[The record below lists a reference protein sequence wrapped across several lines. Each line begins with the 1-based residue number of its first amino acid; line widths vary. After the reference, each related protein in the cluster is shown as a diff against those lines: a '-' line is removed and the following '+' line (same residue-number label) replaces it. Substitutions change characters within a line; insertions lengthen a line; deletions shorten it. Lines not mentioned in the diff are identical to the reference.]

1 MGNNAGQG
9 VKKRRREKGFLMEAW
24 KEKWVS
30 HWHGHGRFQARSAW
44 DILWEARGAFI
55 KDGCLNLS
63 AALAFYTIL
72 SLIPF
77 LFLVV
82 SAAGKLLGSSDDAH
96 QMVVVFMDRFFPQA
110 SALILKEVKAISQ
123 RAGVLGWV
131 GILSM
136 IWTAS
141 VIFTSLEFAMG
152 VVFRVEARRK
162 YWKSKL
168 LALSMIP
175 ASSVIFLLSLFVTA
189 FTGFHGAYGLN
200 ILGWELGRSFFFGFL
215 VGYLFPY
222 LVLALAFTAVYR
234 ITPNTSV
241 SFRHAIAG
249 GASCAFLFEMAKHFF
264 AWYIGRSSQYNVIYG
279 SLEAIVILVV
289 WVFYSSI
296 ILLFCA
302 EVVSAYRRRDIT
314 LLEKAFF

>member
-1 MGNNAGQG
+1 MKPWKQEAVSLWNN
-9 VKKRRREKGFLMEAW
+9 RW
-24 KEKWVS
+24 
-30 HWHGHGRFQARSAW
+30 RFQARAVW

-55 KDGCLNLS
+55 KDGCMNLS

-77 LFLVV
+77 LFLMV
-82 SAAGKLLGSSDDAH
+82 SAAGYLLGSSDEAH
-96 QMVVVFMDRFFPQA
+96 QMVLSFMDRFFPQA
-110 SALILKEVKAISQ
+110 SALILKEVGAISQ

-131 GILSM
+131 GVLSM

-141 VIFTSLEFAMG
+141 VFFSSLEFAMG
-152 VVFRVEARRK
+152 IVFRVEQRRK
-162 YWKSKL
+162 YWKSRL
-168 LALSMIP
+168 LAFSMIP
-175 ASSVIFLLSLFVTA
+175 ASSVIFLLSLLVTA
-189 FTGFHGAYGLN
+189 FTGIRASYVLH
-200 ILGWELGRSFFFGFL
+200 ILGWDLGRSAFFGFL

-222 LVLALAFTAVYR
+222 LVLASAFTAIYR
-234 ITPNTSV
+234 IIPNTSIT
-241 SFRHAIAG
+241 FRHAVAG

-264 AWYIGRSSQYNVIYG
+264 TWYIGRSSQYNVVYG
-279 SLEAIVILVV
+279 SLEAIVILVI

-314 LLEKAFF
+314 LLEKAFL

>member
-1 MGNNAGQG
+1 
-9 VKKRRREKGFLMEAW
+9 MEAW
-24 KEKWVS
+24 KQTALSLWNNRL
-30 HWHGHGRFQARSAW
+30 RFQVRAAW

-55 KDGCLNLS
+55 KDGCMNLS

-77 LFLVV
+77 LFLIV
-82 SAAGKLLGSSDDAH
+82 SAAGYFLGSSDEAH
-96 QMVVVFMDRFFPQA
+96 QMVVAFMDRFFPQA
-110 SALILKEVKAISQ
+110 SALILKEVQAISQ

-141 VIFTSLEFAMG
+141 VIFSSLEFAMG
-152 VVFRVEARRK
+152 VVFRVEQRRK
-162 YWKSKL
+162 FWKSKL

-175 ASSVIFLLSLFVTA
+175 ASSVIFFLSLSVTA
-189 FTGFHGAYGLN
+189 FTGVQGSYSLQ
-200 ILGWELGRSFFFGFL
+200 ILGWDIGRSAFFGFL

-222 LVLALAFTAVYR
+222 LVLALTFTAVYR
-234 ITPNTSV
+234 IIPNTSIT
-241 SFRHAIAG
+241 FRHAMAG
-249 GASCAFLFEMAKHFF
+249 GASCAFLFELAKHFF
-264 AWYIGRSSQYNVIYG
+264 TWYIGRSSQYNVIYG
-279 SLEAIVILVV
+279 SLEAIVILVI

-314 LLEKAFF
+314 LLEKAFL

>member
-1 MGNNAGQG
+1 MTP
-9 VKKRRREKGFLMEAW
+9 W
-24 KEKWVS
+24 KETTVS
-30 HWHGHGRFQARSAW
+30 LWNHRLRFQVRAAW

-55 KDGCLNLS
+55 KDGCMNLS

-77 LFLVV
+77 LFLIV
-82 SAAGKLLGSSDDAH
+82 SAAGYLLGSSDDAH
-96 QMVVVFMDRFFPQA
+96 QMVIVFMDRFFPQA
-110 SALILKEVKAISQ
+110 SGLIFKEVKAISQ

-136 IWTAS
+136 IWTAT
-141 VIFTSLEFAMG
+141 VIFSSLEFAMG
-152 VVFRVEARRK
+152 VVFRVEQRRK
-162 YWKSKL
+162 FWKSRL

-175 ASSVIFLLSLFVTA
+175 ASSVIFLLSLSVTA
-189 FTGFHGAYGLN
+189 FTGIGGSYGLH
-200 ILGWELGRSFFFGFL
+200 ILRWDVGRSAVFGFL
-215 VGYLFPY
+215 VGYLLPY

-234 ITPNTSV
+234 IIPNTSIT
-241 SFRHAIAG
+241 FRHAVAG
-249 GASCAFLFEMAKHFF
+249 GTSCAFLFEVAKHFF

-314 LLEKAFF
+314 LLEKAFL

>member
-1 MGNNAGQG
+1 M
-9 VKKRRREKGFLMEAW
+9 
-24 KEKWVS
+24 
-30 HWHGHGRFQARSAW
+30 
-44 DILWEARGAFI
+44 
-55 KDGCLNLS
+55 NLS

-77 LFLVV
+77 LFLMV
-82 SAAGKLLGSSDDAH
+82 SAAGKILGSSEEAH
-96 QMVVVFMDRFFPQA
+96 QMVIAFMDRFFPQA
-110 SALILKEVKAISQ
+110 STLILKEVQEISQ
-123 RAGVLGWV
+123 RARVLGWV

-141 VIFTSLEFAMG
+141 VIFSSLEYAMG
-152 VVFRVEARRK
+152 VVFRVEERRK
-162 YWKSKL
+162 YWKSRL

-175 ASSVIFLLSLFVTA
+175 ASSVIFMLSLFVTV
-189 FTGFHGAYGLN
+189 FTGFRGGYDLH
-200 ILGWELGRSFFFGFL
+200 ILGWEIGRSVFFAFL

-222 LVLALAFTAVYR
+222 LVLALAFTAVYQV
-234 ITPNTSV
+234 IPNTSI
-241 SFRHAIAG
+241 SFRHAVAG
-249 GASCAFLFEMAKHFF
+249 GTSCAFLFELAKHFF
-264 AWYIGRSSQYNVIYG
+264 AWYIGRSSQYNVVYG

-314 LLEKAFF
+314 LLEKAFL

>member
-1 MGNNAGQG
+1 MEPW
-9 VKKRRREKGFLMEAW
+9 KKRLASRWR
-24 KEKWVS
+24 
-30 HWHGHGRFQARSAW
+30 GHFRFQLRTAG

-55 KDGCLNLS
+55 KDGCMNLS

-82 SAAGKLLGSSDDAH
+82 SVAGYLLGSSDDAH
-96 QMVVVFMDRFFPQA
+96 GMVVAFMDRFFPQA
-110 SALILKEVKAISQ
+110 SALILKEVRAISQ
-123 RAGVLGWV
+123 RATVLGWV

-136 IWTAS
+136 VWTAS
-141 VIFTSLEFAMG
+141 VIFSSLEFAMG
-152 VVFRVEARRK
+152 VVFRVERRRK
-162 YWKSKL
+162 FWKSRL

-175 ASSVIFLLSLFVTA
+175 GSAVIFLLSLFVTA
-189 FTGFHGAYGLN
+189 FAGFRASLGLP
-200 ILGWELGRSFFFGFL
+200 IGGWDFGRSAFFGFL

-234 ITPNTSV
+234 IIPNTSV
-241 SFRHAIAG
+241 TFRHAAAG
-249 GASCAFLFEMAKHFF
+249 GVSCAFLFELAKHFF
-264 AWYIGRSSQYNVIYG
+264 AWYVVRTPQYNVIYG

-314 LLEKAFF
+314 LLEKAFL

>member
-1 MGNNAGQG
+1 MEPWKQTAVSLWNN
-9 VKKRRREKGFLMEAW
+9 RL
-24 KEKWVS
+24 
-30 HWHGHGRFQARSAW
+30 RFQLRAAW

-55 KDGCLNLS
+55 KDGCMNLS

-77 LFLVV
+77 LFLIV
-82 SAAGKLLGSSDDAH
+82 SAAGYFLGSSDDAH
-96 QMVVVFMDRFFPQA
+96 QMVITFMDRLFPQA
-110 SALILKEVKAISQ
+110 SGLISKEVKAISQ
-123 RAGVLGWV
+123 RAGVLGWA

-141 VIFTSLEFAMG
+141 VIFSSLEFAMG
-152 VVFRVEARRK
+152 VVFRVEQRRK
-162 YWKSKL
+162 YWKSRL

-175 ASSVIFLLSLFVTA
+175 GSSIIFLLSLFVTA
-189 FTGFHGAYGLN
+189 VTGIGRSYGLT
-200 ILGWELGRSFFFGFL
+200 ILGWDFSRSAFFAFL

-222 LVLALAFTAVYR
+222 LVLALAFTAIYR
-234 ITPNTSV
+234 IIPNTSI
-241 SFRHAIAG
+241 SFRHAMAG
-249 GASCAFLFEMAKHFF
+249 GASCAFLFELAKHFF
-264 AWYIGRSSQYNVIYG
+264 TWYIGRSTQYNVIYG

-302 EVVSAYRRRDIT
+302 EVVSAYRRRDVT
-314 LLEKAFF
+314 LLQKAFL

>member
-1 MGNNAGQG
+1 MEPWKQTAVSLWNN
-9 VKKRRREKGFLMEAW
+9 RL
-24 KEKWVS
+24 
-30 HWHGHGRFQARSAW
+30 RFQLRAAW

-55 KDGCLNLS
+55 KDGCMNLS

-77 LFLVV
+77 LFLIV
-82 SAAGKLLGSSDDAH
+82 SAAGYFLGSSDDAH
-96 QMVVVFMDRFFPQA
+96 QMVITFMDRLFPQA
-110 SALILKEVKAISQ
+110 SGLISKEVKAISQ
-123 RAGVLGWV
+123 RAGVLGWA

-141 VIFTSLEFAMG
+141 VIFSSLEFAMG
-152 VVFRVEARRK
+152 VVFRVEQRRK
-162 YWKSKL
+162 YWKSRL

-175 ASSVIFLLSLFVTA
+175 GSSIIFLLSLFVTA
-189 FTGFHGAYGLN
+189 VTGIGRSYGLT
-200 ILGWELGRSFFFGFL
+200 ILGWDFSRSAFFAFL

-222 LVLALAFTAVYR
+222 LVLALAFTAIYR
-234 ITPNTSV
+234 IIPNTSI
-241 SFRHAIAG
+241 SFRHAMAG
-249 GASCAFLFEMAKHFF
+249 GASCAFLFELAKHFF

-302 EVVSAYRRRDIT
+302 EVVSAYRRRDVT
-314 LLEKAFF
+314 LLQKAFL